1 MFLLVGLGNVGNKYL
16 LTRHNYGF
24 LVLDKIIQQYNLQSN
39 NIKFKADFFS
49 GNILTH
55 KIIAIKPQ
63 NYMNLSGEAVVAT
76 ANFYKIKPENVL
88 VFHDDLDLCLGKIK
102 YKNGG
107 GSAGHNGLKSIDQL
121 FANNYFRLR
130 LGIGKPEKPQ
140 DVASFVLSN
149 FNSQELILINDLT
162 QKIAVNLGFLLN
174 NQVDK
179 FFNTISNF

>member
-1 MFLLVGLGNVGNKYL
+1 MFLLVGLGNFGNKYTF
-16 LTRHNYGF
+16 TRHNYGF
-24 LVLDKIIQQYNLQSN
+24 LVLDKIIQQYNLQPN

-63 NYMNLSGEAVVAT
+63 TYMNLSGESVLAT

-88 VFHDDLDLCLGKIK
+88 VIHDDLDLLLGKIK

-121 FANNYFRLR
+121 FANNYFRIR
-130 LGIGKPEKPQ
+130 LGIGKPQQQ
-140 DVASFVLSN
+140 DVSSFVLSN
-149 FNSQELILINDLT
+149 FNSQELVLVNELA
-162 QKIAVNLGFLLN
+162 QKIAINISYLLN
-174 NQVDK
+174 NQQDK
-179 FFNTISNF
+179 FFNAL

>member
-1 MFLLVGLGNVGNKYL
+1 MFLLIGLGNVGSKYL
-16 LTRHNYGF
+16 CTRHNYGF
-24 LVLDKIIQQYNLQSN
+24 LVLDKIIQHYNLQSN

-49 GNILTH
+49 GNILSH

-63 NYMNLSGEAVVAT
+63 TYMNLSGESVLAT
-76 ANFYKIKPENVL
+76 ASFYKIKPENVL
-88 VFHDDLDLCLGKIK
+88 VFHDDLDLLLGKIK

-130 LGIGKPEKPQ
+130 LGIGKPQQQ

-149 FNSQELILINDLT
+149 FNSQELILVNDLA
-162 QKIAVNLGFLLN
+162 QKIAVNIDYLLN
-174 NQVDK
+174 NQQDK
-179 FFNTISNF
+179 FFNNIHIL

>member
-1 MFLLVGLGNVGNKYL
+1 MFLLVGLGNFGNKYA

-24 LVLDKIIQQYNLQSN
+24 LVLDKIIQHYNLQHN
-39 NIKFKADFFS
+39 NIKFKADFFI

-63 NYMNLSGEAVVAT
+63 TYMNLSGEAVLAT

-88 VFHDDLDLCLGKIK
+88 VMHDDLDLLLGKIK

-121 FANNYFRLR
+121 FANNYFRIR
-130 LGIGKPEKPQ
+130 LGIGKPQQQ
-140 DVASFVLSN
+140 DVSSFVLSN
-149 FNSQELILINDLT
+149 FSSQELLLVDELAK
-162 QKIAVNLGFLLN
+162 KIAVNIGYLLN
-174 NQVDK
+174 NQQDK
-179 FFNTISNF
+179 FFNAL